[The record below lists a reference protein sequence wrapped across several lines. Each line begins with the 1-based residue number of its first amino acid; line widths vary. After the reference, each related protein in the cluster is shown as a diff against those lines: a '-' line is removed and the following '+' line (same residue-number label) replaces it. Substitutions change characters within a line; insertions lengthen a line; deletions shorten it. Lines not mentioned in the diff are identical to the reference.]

1 MRRQEK
7 IYTKKRNIGSF
18 RRSRTAVRRIKT
30 GRRPHRAG
38 RTCRPGEIDSVG
50 GCPVRLQGYSYAM
63 LANLTKVWRRN
74 YILATAVVSNHTREP
89 IRLGDFEYFGFR
101 ADLAVWNPLD
111 PATAEAEFHAYF
123 LQKSGQS
130 PSAKAFCDGKEV
142 PAVTAGVRGVMLS
155 MSNLLPAGEA
165 GCVVFC
171 CEVPSGWEKLKIVY
185 TLNGDTISFVLNP
198 MDAVFSI

>member
-1 MRRQEK
+1 M
-7 IYTKKRNIGSF
+7 
-18 RRSRTAVRRIKT
+18 
-30 GRRPHRAG
+30 
-38 RTCRPGEIDSVG
+38 G